1 MNILV
6 TGGSKGLGSA
16 IVNKL
21 TAQPDNHIYFTYFNS
36 ERAASELESMHTN
49 TTKVHCDFN
58 SEDALLSLVDKMQ
71 QWNID
76 VLINNAA
83 VNPPK
88 SHFHKVDTEML
99 VNDFR
104 VNTVSTIKIT
114 QAAIKIFR
122 KKKFGKIITV
132 LSSAILGKPPIG
144 WSEYVAGKNYL
155 LSLSKS
161 WATENNRFNITSNCV
176 SPSFMLTDF
185 NQDIDERLI
194 DDIKTTHPLGKL
206 LLPDEVAVTV
216 DFLTTCSQHINGV
229 NIVMNAAMDL

>member
-21 TAQPDNHIYFTYFNS
+21 AENPGNHIFFTYLHS
-36 ERAASELESMHTN
+36 ERAASELVSAHAN
-49 TTKVHCDFN
+49 VTKVYCDFN
-58 SEDALLSLVDKMQ
+58 REDSLLSLADSIQ

-76 VLINNAA
+76 VLVNNAA

-88 SHFHKVDTEML
+88 NHFHKVDTEKL
-99 VNDFR
+99 IDDFKVN
-104 VNTVSTIKIT
+104 VLSTIKIS

-132 LSSAILGKPPIG
+132 LSAAIVGKPPIG

-176 SPSFMLTDF
+176 SPSFVLTDF
-185 NQDIDERLI
+185 NQDIDERLV
-194 DDIKTTHPLGKL
+194 DDIIAAHPLGKL
-206 LLPDEVAVTV
+206 LLPEEVAVTV

-229 NIVMNAAMDL
+229 NIVMNAAIDV